1 MPSQQRSIVRRA
13 WVATG
18 LVLLCLA
25 LVDPPRAEAQPPA
38 DVAARTQLALLP
50 DP

>member
-1 MPSQQRSIVRRA
+1 MPNQRSVVRRA

-18 LVLLCLA
+18 LVLLCLVP
-25 LVDPPRAEAQPPA
+25 VDPPRRGASHHRIL
-38 DVAARTQLALLP
+38 AARTQLALLP